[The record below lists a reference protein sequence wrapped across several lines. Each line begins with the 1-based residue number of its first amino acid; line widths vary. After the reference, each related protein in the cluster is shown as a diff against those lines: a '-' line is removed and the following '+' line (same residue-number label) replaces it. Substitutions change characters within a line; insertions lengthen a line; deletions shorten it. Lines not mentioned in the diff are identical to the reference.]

1 MNAPIETA
9 AKRLNFVWLEITEKC
24 NLLCSH
30 CYADSGPHQSMEG
43 MMTKALWLR
52 VIDEAADLGVSGL
65 QFIGGE
71 PTIHPHFKELL
82 ARAATKE
89 IRDIEV
95 YTNATRMSKDVV
107 SELKNCGARLATSFY
122 SSNPS
127 VHDLVTLRQGS
138 WKRTV
143 SGIERLLEAGIP
155 LRVGVIETDRNI
167 GHSESA
173 GEFLRKIGVSVIGFD
188 RERGVGR
195 GSKLATSPV
204 EEYSQLC
211 GQCWKSRVCVTAST
225 KIYPCVFSRKT
236 MIGDARNGLRAAL
249 KSATLSAFTEKLQEE
264 MEKRSASAN
273 CYPNLPCSPQVCS
286 PELNC
291 QPMRACTPDAQC
303 TPHYEASASASCY
316 PDLPCAP
323 QVCQPE
329 LNCQPIR
336 HCSPDAQCIPHV
348 GIAAK
353 ASNGLEALTS
363 QSSDQS

>member
-1 MNAPIETA
+1 MNAQTEA
-9 AKRLNFVWLEITEKC
+9 VARRLEFVWLEITEKC

-43 MMTKALWLR
+43 AMTKALWLR
-52 VIDEAADLGVSGL
+52 IIDEAADLGVNGL

-82 ARAATKE
+82 ARAASKG

-95 YTNATRMSKDVV
+95 YTNATRMSNEVV

-122 SSNPS
+122 SSDPT
-127 VHDLVTLRQGS
+127 VHDLVTLTQGS

-143 SGIERLLEAGIP
+143 SGIEKALDAGIP
-155 LRVGVIETDRNI
+155 LRVGVIETDRNV
-167 GHSESA
+167 GHSRGA
-173 GEFLRKIGVSVIGFD
+173 GEFLRGLGVSVVGFD

-195 GSKLATSPV
+195 GNKLRLSPN
-204 EEYSQLC
+204 EDFSQLC
-211 GQCWKSRVCVTAST
+211 GQCWKSRVCITAST
-225 KIYPCVFSRKT
+225 KIYPCVFSRRT
-236 MIGDARNGLRAAL
+236 VIGDARDGLRAAL
-249 KSATLSAFTEKLQEE
+249 NSVTLSTFTEKLQEE
-264 MEKRSASAN
+264 MSKRAESEN
-273 CYPNLPCSPQVCS
+273 CYPDLPCSPQVCS

-303 TPHYEASASASCY
+303 TPHYEVSASATCY

-348 GIAAK
+348 GISTK
-353 ASNGLEALTS
+353 ASIDLEAPAS
-363 QSSDQS
+363 